1 MKNQD
6 LQSEFGARL
15 VTLNTGA
22 QGLRSGLPATVK
34 AVEGPAPQFD
44 FIASDET
51 TDRYGEVI
59 RLAGWDLRN
68 FKDNPV
74 IPDCHDYSSISR
86 ILGKAVSIE
95 VKGGTLRNRV
105 EFCLD
110 NPLGTL
116 AYKLTQ
122 GGFLKCQSVGFIP
135 LAWENG
141 NGIDEP
147 KRTYTRQ
154 ELTEISLVVVP
165 ANPGATIGAAL
176 KSGALVK
183 SDLAEAHSFVR
194 FLAQSPQTPSAHSAF
209 ADMSA
214 AQVCV
219 LARRMM
225 AVLRH
230 A

>member
-1 MKNQD
+1 MKNLN

-34 AVEGPAPQFD
+34 AVDGPAPQFD

-51 TDRYGEVI
+51 TDRCGEVI

-68 FKDNPV
+68 CKANPV

-86 ILGKAVSIE
+86 IFGKAVSIE
-95 VKGGTLRNRV
+95 VKGGALRNRV
-105 EFCLD
+105 EFCLE
-110 NPLGTL
+110 NPLGAL

-122 GGFLKCQSVGFIP
+122 GSFLKCQSVGFIP
-135 LAWENG
+135 LAWETG

-147 KRTYTRQ
+147 KRTYSRQ

-165 ANPGATIGAAL
+165 ANPGAAIGAAL
-176 KSGALVK
+176 NLAPAAAHPKRSQRIRRHECGTSLRTGAT
-183 SDLAEAHSFVR
+183 DDFRLAPRITVLKRVR
-194 FLAQSPQTPSAHSAF
+194 
-209 ADMSA
+209 
-214 AQVCV
+214 
-219 LARRMM
+219 ARCR
-225 AVLRH
+225 R
-230 A
+230 